1 MKMSKKLLTILLLT
15 LTVFNVQTVA
25 KEQKQYFKI
34 YADSQNEQEAY
45 KVKNQLIQEF
55 QTLVEGLDETQYR
68 KAIQTN
74 LPISDTIEYDDDTIK
89 IVLGDGKGVLL
100 SGELKTDYCQG
111 SDKKPL
117 ETKFFLLELFE

>member
-1 MKMSKKLLTILLLT
+1 M
-15 LTVFNVQTVA
+15 
-25 KEQKQYFKI
+25 
-34 YADSQNEQEAY
+34 
-45 KVKNQLIQEF
+45 KNQLIQEF

-100 SGELKTDYCQG
+100 AGELKTDYCQG
-111 SDKKPL
+111 SEKKPL

>member
-1 MKMSKKLLTILLLT
+1 MKMSKKLLTILLVA
-15 LTVFNVQTVA
+15 LTVFNVHTVA

-34 YADSQNEQEAY
+34 YANSQNEQEAY

-100 SGELKTDYCQG
+100 AGELKTDYCQG
-111 SDKKPL
+111 SEKKPL

>member
-1 MKMSKKLLTILLLT
+1 MSKKLLTILLVA
-15 LTVFNVQTVA
+15 LTVFNVHTVA

-74 LPISDTIEYDDDTIK
+74 LPI
-89 IVLGDGKGVLL
+89 GDGKGVLL
-100 SGELKTDYCQG
+100 AGELKTDYCQG
-111 SDKKPL
+111 SEKKPL